1 MSLNIFNILAASICL
16 SVAATAAP
24 QIKTLEIGAQAPNFS
39 LQGADGKTYTLD
51 SFKKSKFLVA
61 VFTCNHCPDA
71 IAARDKINQFAI
83 DYKSKGVA
91 VVAISSASPKGLQ
104 LWENGHSKYSDDFE
118 SMKLVTKE
126 HKLTHPYLYDGD
138 TQKTSIAYG
147 AVATPHVFIL
157 GPDRKLLYQGQFDNG
172 QRNPGPAKKK
182 TTINTIEAL
191 LAGKPVPEAK
201 TRVFGCSTKWHWK
214 EKLVTAEKK
223 EWQSRP
229 VSVEAM
235 DTTLAKTIATNNTQK
250 YRLINV
256 WSTSCGPCV
265 HEFPALIRAY
275 QFYTQRPFELITI
288 SIDPKADNEKVLK
301 FLKDQHL
308 PVSKWTQ
315 KSVEKEGRKTNN
327 YHFQGDDLDDLA
339 KAIDPKWQG
348 PLPHSFIIAP
358 GGQIVW
364 RKTGA
369 VEIHEL
375 RSAIVDAIRGNGK
388 KSAD

>member
-1 MSLNIFNILAASICL
+1 MIKAILTASICL
-16 SVAATAAP
+16 SVAATSTAAEVP
-24 QIKTLEIGAQAPNFS
+24 QIKTLEIGSQAPDFS
-39 LQGADGKTYTLD
+39 LQGTDGKTYTLNT
-51 SFKKSKFLVA
+51 FKKAKYLVA

-71 IAARDKINQFAI
+71 IAARDKINQFSV
-83 DYKSKGVA
+83 DYKSKGVE

-118 SMKLVTKE
+118 SMKLVAKK

-147 AVATPHVFIL
+147 AVATPHVFIF

-182 TTINTIEAL
+182 PAINAIDAL
-191 LAGKPVPEAK
+191 LAGKPVTETK

-214 EKLVTAEKK
+214 DKLVAAEKK
-223 EWQSRP
+223 EWESRP
-229 VSVEAM
+229 VSVDAM
-235 DTTLAKTIATNNTQK
+235 DATLAKNIAANNTQK
-250 YRLINV
+250 YRLVNI
-256 WSTSCGPCV
+256 WSTSCGPCIQ
-265 HEFPALIRAY
+265 EFPTLVRAY

-288 SIDPKADNEKVLK
+288 STDPKADNAKVLK

-315 KSVEKEGRKTNN
+315 KSVNKEGRKTNN

-358 GGQIVW
+358 GGEVVW

-369 VEIHEL
+369 VEIYEL
-375 RSAIVDAIRGNGK
+375 RSAILDAINGK
-388 KSAD
+388 KPTQ